1 MAEDYALVSLDAGFA
16 ISSLCLLGIVSVV
29 LACLLLKRND
39 TISHLRAE
47 LRKQTSDLE
56 QEVDRAKAAAKAKS
70 DFLSR
75 MSHEIRT
82 PLNAIIG
89 MAQIARGA
97 SSMERIKECMEKMED
112 NSRHL
117 LGVVN
122 DILDFS
128 KMESGKM
135 ALEEKSFS
143 LAHDVDFVSS
153 MFKTKVAEKNIELR
167 VRIGEIEHD
176 GIVTDM
182 LRLNQ
187 VLINLLSN
195 AVKFTDDGGVVEL
208 AVEELV
214 HVAGESVYS
223 FSVRDSG
230 VGIDPEQAK
239 KLFTPFTQANSA
251 VSRMYGG
258 TGLGLAIS
266 QNIVQLMGGSIE
278 LETEVGKGSEFRFTI
293 RVAAQKTTEAEQE
306 KESTPVPSKKLQGK
320 RILLVDDVEINRE
333 IVIALL
339 EGSGLLIETA
349 SDGKEAFDAFYD
361 RDPGYYDLI
370 LMDMLMPVMDG
381 CTASQR
387 IRACGKP
394 DAGDVKIVAMTA
406 NVLPEDVDRAYQS
419 GMNAYL
425 TKPIDVEE
433 LHAYMEEWL

>member
-1 MAEDYALVSLDAGFA
+1 MAENCAIVSLDARYAVFV
-16 ISSLCLLGIVSVV
+16 LCLSGIVV
-29 LACLLLKRND
+29 LVYTLMLLKKNR
-39 TISHLRAE
+39 TISRLDAE
-47 LRKQTSDLE
+47 LRGRTADLE
-56 QEVDRAKAAAKAKS
+56 EEVGRARAAAKAKS

-89 MAQIARGA
+89 MAQIARSA
-97 SSMERIKECMEKMED
+97 STVEKIRACMEKMED

-128 KMESGKM
+128 KIESGKM
-135 ALEEKSFS
+135 VLEEKPFS
-143 LAHDVDFVSS
+143 LVRDVDFVSS

-167 VRIGEIEHD
+167 VTIGEIAHD

-195 AVKFTDDGGVVEL
+195 AVKFTNDGGLVEL
-208 AVEELV
+208 AVDELV
-214 HVAGESVYS
+214 HVNGESVYS

-230 VGIDPEQAK
+230 VGIDPEGAK
-239 KLFTPFTQANSA
+239 KLFTPFTQANTA
-251 VSRMYGG
+251 VSRVYGG

-266 QNIVQLMGGSIE
+266 QNIVQLMGGNIE

-293 RVAAQKTTEAEQE
+293 RAAAQEAAEAERE
-306 KESTPVPSKKLQGK
+306 RDSAPALSERLRGK

-339 EGSGLLIETA
+339 DGSGLLIETA
-349 SDGKEAFDAFYD
+349 SDGREALDAFCNA
-361 RDPGYYDLI
+361 DPGYYDLM

-381 CTASQR
+381 CDAARR
-387 IRACGKP
+387 IRGSGKP
-394 DAGDVKIVAMTA
+394 DADDIRIVAMTA
-406 NVLPEDVDRAYQS
+406 NVLPEDVDRAYKS

-425 TKPIDVEE
+425 TKPIDAEE
-433 LHAYMEEWL
+433 LYAYMEEWL